1 MELSCLSTVFLVL
14 FIIFRL
20 FHLQHYAYAD
30 DERYED
36 CNKPFKCGTV
46 SNLSYP
52 FYDGHIRPDYCG
64 YPGFQ
69 LDCSSS
75 PPDISVAPSER
86 YYVIGVKPDQPIVT
100 VARKDYWAGYCPGN
114 LHNTSI
120 NCDLFSYVDLDDNV
134 TIYYGC
140 PDVSTPMTNSFR
152 CANLS
157 SDARSPFG
165 YFVANDSEYS
175 PSGKNIPRDACNRSI
190 TVPVTNYE
198 SSALRIVDTIS
209 LMAALRYGFELE
221 WKAEND
227 VCNKCR
233 KSGGECGYNTTM
245 SRFTCFCP
253 DQPYASK
260 CPGGTKPAVI
270 IGVSVG
276 GALVAAALLCCSIF
290 AVRRRRQ
297 SLAQAQSKDLGP
309 SNPSNGLPTTA
320 TSNEYRYSQGYTT
333 SPSTNLSQSLPSYP
347 SSKSEFENSAD
358 YLGVKVFGY
367 NELEEATEHFH
378 ESRELGDGGFGTV
391 YYGKLND
398 GRLVAVKR
406 LYENS
411 CRHMG
416 QFMNEIH
423 ILARLRHKNLV
434 ALYGC
439 TSRRSREL
447 LLVYEYV
454 SNGTVADHL
463 HGKLAQSNVL
473 SWSTRLSIA
482 VETAEALSFLHENDV
497 IHRDVKTTNILLED
511 SFKVKVADFGL
522 SRLFPDNV
530 THVSTAPQGTPGYVD
545 PEYYQCYQLSEK
557 SDVYSFGVV
566 LAELISSKVA
576 VDITRHR
583 HDINLANMAVD
594 RIQKH
599 AFNELVDPKLWCEKD
614 HLAQKMVKLVAE
626 VAFQCLQQEKE
637 ARPSMKEV
645 LESLKGIQKELENS
659 QKQVVVDI
667 HENDDVG
674 LLKNVPPPVSPE
686 TEPSNKSIR

>member
-1 MELSCLSTVFLVL
+1 MELSFLSTVFLVL

-30 DERYED
+30 DERYEE
-36 CNKPFKCGTV
+36 CNKPFECGTF

-52 FYDGHIRPDYCG
+52 FYGGTARPDYCG

-69 LDCSSS
+69 LNCRSS
-75 PPDISVAPSER
+75 PPDISVTLSER
-86 YYVIGVKPDQPIVT
+86 YYVIGVKPDQPIIT
-100 VARKDYWAGYCPGN
+100 VARKDYWDGYCPGN

-120 NCDLFSYVDLDDNV
+120 NCDLFSYVDLDNNV
-134 TIYYGC
+134 TFYYGC
-140 PDVSTPMTNSFR
+140 PNVSMPMTNSFTCPNSR
-152 CANLS
+152 
-157 SDARSPFG
+157 SDPRTPFG
-165 YFVANDSEYS
+165 YFVPKGLESS
-175 PSGKNIPRDACNRSI
+175 TLGRNIRRDTCNRSI
-190 TVPVTNYE
+190 TVPIINYE

-209 LMAALRYGFELE
+209 LMAALRYG
-221 WKAEND
+221 
-227 VCNKCR
+227 
-233 KSGGECGYNTTM
+233 KS
-245 SRFTCFCP
+245 
-253 DQPYASK
+253 
-260 CPGGTKPAVI
+260 GTKPAVI
-270 IGVSVG
+270 IGLSVG
-276 GALVAAALLCCSIF
+276 GAIVAAALLCCSIF

-297 SLAQAQSKDLGP
+297 SLAQDQSKDLGP

-358 YLGVKVFGY
+358 YLGVKVFAY

-416 QFMNEIH
+416 QFMNEIQ

-447 LLVYEYV
+447 LLVYEYI

-473 SWSTRLSIA
+473 RWSTRLSIA
-482 VETAEALSFLHENDV
+482 VETAEALSFLHENEV
-497 IHRDVKTTNILLED
+497 IHRDVKTTNILLDD

-545 PEYYQCYQLSEK
+545 PEYYQCYQLTEK

-599 AFNELVDPKLWCEKD
+599 AFTELVDPKLWCEKD
-614 HLAQKMVKLVAE
+614 HLAQKMVKLVSE

-645 LESLKGIQKELENS
+645 LESLKGIQKELDNS
-659 QKQVVVDI
+659 QIQVVVDI

-686 TEPSNKSIR
+686 TEPSK

>member
-1 MELSCLSTVFLVL
+1 MKLSFQSSFFLMI
-14 FIIFRL
+14 IIFL
-20 FHLQHYAYAD
+20 LILLHVSVEA
-30 DERYED
+30 
-36 CNKPFKCGTV
+36 NKYKECKSLIQCGG
-46 SNLSYP
+46 LSDIGYP
-52 FYDGHIRPDYCG
+52 FFDEKTRPDYCG
-64 YPGFQ
+64 YPGFK
-69 LDCSSS
+69 LDCDNEYGGIPEISVTQSLEKHRLLNINTSSRTISVTPKELWNTSCPENLFNTTLNYTLYKYTDEVANFTFYYDCPTPSPVMSS
-75 PPDISVAPSER
+75 PGSAIPYDCLNINYSFPVV
-86 YYVIGVKPDQPIVT
+86 YFKIGVKYIPQITCQSNIIVPLFHQS
-100 VARKDYWAGYCPGN
+100 RDILKD
-114 LHNTSI
+114 
-120 NCDLFSYVDLDDNV
+120 
-134 TIYYGC
+134 
-140 PDVSTPMTNSFR
+140 
-152 CANLS
+152 
-157 SDARSPFG
+157 SDS
-165 YFVANDSEYS
+165 V
-175 PSGKNIPRDACNRSI
+175 K
-190 TVPVTNYE
+190 
-198 SSALRIVDTIS
+198 SAFEK
-209 LMAALRYGFELE
+209 GFELE
-221 WKAEND
+221 WIADNE
-227 VCNKCR
+227 KCDDCQ
-233 KSGGECGYNTTM
+233 KSGGECGYDFSQRN
-245 SRFTCFCP
+245 FTC
-253 DQPYASK
+253 YH
-260 CPGGTKPAVI
+260 GGTKPAVI

>member
-1 MELSCLSTVFLVL
+1 MKYHVLDINQNTQVLKMAREDFLQGICMQKFINTTIDPELFDYAPGSHNLTVL
-14 FIIFRL
+14 
-20 FHLQHYAYAD
+20 
-30 DERYED
+30 
-36 CNKPFKCGTV
+36 
-46 SNLSYP
+46 
-52 FYDGHIRPDYCG
+52 
-64 YPGFQ
+64 
-69 LDCSSS
+69 
-75 PPDISVAPSER
+75 
-86 YYVIGVKPDQPIVT
+86 
-100 VARKDYWAGYCPGN
+100 
-114 LHNTSI
+114 
-120 NCDLFSYVDLDDNV
+120 
-134 TIYYGC
+134 YGC
-140 PDVSTPMTNSFR
+140 PPPYTFNPSQFTCKIYGTNDTDGYPVEGAIGPSGCF
-152 CANLS
+152 ASIVVPVVDS
-157 SDARSPFG
+157 SAAQIG
-165 YFVANDSEYS
+165 KWS
-175 PSGKNIPRDACNRSI
+175 PSQIIGKGFEAIYKVQGEDLCVGCEASKGRCGFDLSKNKISCLCLDGSVGDTLCNNS
-190 TVPVTNYE
+190 T
-198 SSALRIVDTIS
+198 SSA
-209 LMAALRYGFELE
+209 
-221 WKAEND
+221 
-227 VCNKCR
+227 
-233 KSGGECGYNTTM
+233 KS
-245 SRFTCFCP
+245 
-253 DQPYASK
+253 
-260 CPGGTKPAVI
+260 GGTKPAVI